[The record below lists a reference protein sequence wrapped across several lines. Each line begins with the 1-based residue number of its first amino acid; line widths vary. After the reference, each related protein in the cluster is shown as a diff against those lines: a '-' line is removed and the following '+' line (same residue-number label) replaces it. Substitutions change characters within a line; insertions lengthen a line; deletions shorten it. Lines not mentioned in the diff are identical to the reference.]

1 MNAWYTKLTE
11 ALGPG
16 SCAFRFGIVQ
26 PTTQVVAL
34 FALALALSATRYL
47 KKFGNERAREHHP
60 PAQWPELN
68 ALALEQWQ
76 AVDAKD
82 TSGDWFQARH
92 FFICRRCSFVRAGWP
107 HFSCRRLLCADL
119 NTTLWCIMWDGQ

>member
-1 MNAWYTKLTE
+1 MHLVHKLTE

-16 SCAFRFGIVQ
+16 SCARRFGIVQ

-47 KKFGNERAREHHP
+47 KKSGNKRAREHGP

-68 ALALEQWQ
+68 VLALEQWQ

-82 TSGDWFQARH
+82 TNGDWFQARRF
-92 FFICRRCSFVRAGWP
+92 FFICRPCCFGGAG
-107 HFSCRRLLCADL
+107 
-119 NTTLWCIMWDGQ
+119 